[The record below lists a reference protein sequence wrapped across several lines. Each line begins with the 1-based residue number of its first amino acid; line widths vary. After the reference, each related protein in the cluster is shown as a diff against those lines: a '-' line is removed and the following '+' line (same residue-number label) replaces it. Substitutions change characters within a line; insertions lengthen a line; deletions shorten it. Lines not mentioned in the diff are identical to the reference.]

1 MFMLQ
6 EMTMLNQQQM
16 DLGIVVVVVAEGV
29 DIEEISITDVV
40 VEIEEDQEEVVVVD
54 LASIEEVVDSK
65 IM

>member
-1 MFMLQ
+1 MLQ